1 MMSTPLTP
9 ARIARALRHRLTKVI
24 RSGQAQRPVATLSFD
39 SPEALRAFA
48 CAAANSA
55 RMDVRYS
62 FAVGVPNGFVLP
74 QGLRLGLSHMNRVEI
89 SLASGQL
96 TIDVSFTE
104 KKSAASV
111 AWAIATIVSPG
122 LAPTA
127 HYGPDVIATDPALAQ
142 GHRLHFGEFTGT
154 DASDMESQ
162 HARHISEADTSEPY
176 FDLAAFN
183 PIGLKLREMMETLP
197 SRTVT
202 SAELGSVRA
211 HDFAH
216 LHLVGDGF
224 SAAHVAG
231 LAATGTVLTADIAV
245 TGLHTHL
252 NTQLTSDA
260 PPVLADKAEQ
270 ALHWLVRSEQ
280 QRRAALKHHAGAWR
294 LQPHWPLA
302 SVVLVTNRASML
314 SRAVAQI
321 IEQTYPNFEVI
332 VGLHGIPLD
341 EAQHVLRNHVDL
353 LGERMRLVA
362 LDSSMPLGLAY
373 GKLTGITNG
382 EYIAKFD
389 DDDFYGPHHL
399 WDAVMSLKYS
409 GAGLFGRTPSMTWL
423 SATDELLLRPFG
435 VEETYNKYVIGA
447 TMVMSKA
454 ALIEVGGWRPT
465 PWAVDKALLDRFIA
479 VGAGIY
485 RAGQLGWV
493 YVRHNQGHTW
503 MRDESAF
510 REQAV
515 ASWTGEK
522 AQELRSLVLQNYGW
536 QSA

>member
-1 MMSTPLTP
+1 MTSTPVTP
-9 ARIARALRHRLTKVI
+9 ARIARALRHRLTKIV
-24 RSGQAQRPVATLSFD
+24 RAGQAQRPVATLSFD
-39 SPEALRAFA
+39 SPAALREFA
-48 CAAANSA
+48 CAPINGI
-55 RMDVRYS
+55 RMDVRYVFS
-62 FAVGVPNGFVLP
+62 VALPATFVLP
-74 QGLRLGLSHMNRVEI
+74 RGMRLGLSHINRLNI
-89 SLASGQL
+89 SLTGGQL
-96 TIDVSFTE
+96 TVDVSFTE
-104 KKSAASV
+104 KKSAAAV
-111 AWAIATIVSPG
+111 AWAVATVVTPA
-122 LAPTA
+122 LAPSS
-127 HYGPDVIATDPALAQ
+127 HYGPDVVTSEPALAQ
-142 GHRLHFGEFTGT
+142 GHRLHFGEFAGS
-154 DASDMESQ
+154 DASEMESQ
-162 HARHISEADTSEPY
+162 HARHVTQADTTETY
-176 FDLAAFN
+176 FDLATFN
-183 PIGLKLREMMETLP
+183 PIGLKLREMMDTLP
-197 SRTVT
+197 SRKVT
-202 SAELGSVRA
+202 AAELESVRA

-216 LHLVGDGF
+216 LHLVGAGF
-224 SAAHVAG
+224 SAARVAG
-231 LAATGTVLTADIAV
+231 FAATGTVLTADTAV
-245 TGLHTHL
+245 SGLHAHL
-252 NTQLTSDA
+252 NAQLTSDA
-260 PPVLADKAEQ
+260 PPVLADKSEQ
-270 ALHWLVRSEQ
+270 TLHWLARSEQ

-294 LQPHWPLA
+294 LQAHWPLA

-314 SRAVAQI
+314 SHAVAQI

-332 VGLHGIPLD
+332 VGLHGIALD
-341 EAQHVLRNHVDL
+341 EARHVLRNHVDL
-353 LGERMRLVA
+353 LGERMRMVA

-447 TMVMSKA
+447 TMVMNKA

-465 PWAVDKALLDRFIA
+465 PWAVDKALLDRFMA
-479 VGAGIY
+479 AGAGVY

-515 ASWTGEK
+515 ASWTAEK
-522 AQELRSLVLQNYGW
+522 ANELKSLVLQDYGW
-536 QSA
+536 QTS